1 MGDAGPA
8 RPVKAVPVWR
18 RPATLILAAGAA
30 AYAAGAATTTP
41 FTWPANVVTGVPIVA
56 FAAGV
61 LWRWPLHPHR
71 TVEAGRSSRSGVA
84 WGVAFAVVV
93 AWELV
98 EYFAPGSRAAH
109 PTLSSMADAVDRH
122 RVAKAVV
129 FWAWL
134 CLGAWILS
142 AGSDRTSA
150 PPS

>member
-1 MGDAGPA
+1 MADAGGV
-8 RPVKAVPVWR
+8 RPVRTVPGPW
-18 RPATLILAAGAA
+18 RPATLALVAGAA
-30 AYAAGAATTTP
+30 VYAAGAATTTP

-56 FAAGV
+56 FAAGA

-71 TVEAGRSSRSGVA
+71 PVGAGRSNRSGVV

-93 AWELV
+93 VWELV

-109 PTLSSMADAVDRH
+109 PTLSSMADALDRH
-122 RVAKAVV
+122 RVAKGVV

-134 CLGAWILS
+134 CLGAWILH